1 MRLRAGALEV
11 EGVVKAVGRHTVTH
25 TLRDAHLF
33 MNKHIQ
39 YISYSSDSQ
48 GGKKIKPNRITDAS

>member
-48 GGKKIKPNRITDAS
+48 GGKKNKAK